1 MQQNKLKKLAMLC
14 VFLCASS
21 IPEVVYA
28 KDTNKAE
35 EIVQQ
40 SNTKAKVQ
48 IEENWLTKEVSSQ
61 LRKDVKNLTEQD
73 FLNIKKITL
82 KNKNIKEEIP
92 KEIKL
97 LKNLE
102 YLDLNYSEIQ
112 GEIPEELGNLPKLTY
127 LDLGDNKIQKIPD
140 NIKQKA
146 VKGNYTYCDLEGNK
160 FELDEGWYFL
170 KGKWCY
176 LDRYGD
182 RIKGSSK
189 KIDGKVYEFNEDGN
203 VREGWES
210 DKDKN
215 WFYYDRVKGMVKNDW
230 QQVNGKWYYFNEEGK
245 MQKGLQT
252 IKGTKYYFSEHGDMV
267 NGWVKIEDKSYFF
280 SGSGAMQFGWLE
292 LDGGKTYY
300 LDDVTGAMVS
310 STEKVI
316 NGKKYKFSTDGSLIR
331 NVWLD
336 SYNYVQANGE
346 TVNTYSNYSH
356 SNANYQLF
364 KYMTDVNN
372 QLSVDNTAVWLHGGA
387 TDNNCVFFASEALRR
402 IGVNIPRSV
411 ANTYQ
416 LENELK
422 GRSFAYSY
430 DFSQIKPG
438 DIVFTNNYSHVY
450 IFMCWDRDGYAYI
463 VDNQRTMYGNLVLHR
478 RKVLVDTATS
488 DRATHFFY
496 YPS

>member
-1 MQQNKLKKLAMLC
+1 MQHNKLKKL
-14 VFLCASS
+14 VILCAILCINS
-21 IPEVVYA
+21 IPTAAFAKEV
-28 KDTNKAE
+28 KTSE

-40 SNTKAKVQ
+40 TNIQEKVK

-73 FLNIKKITL
+73 FLNIKKISL
-82 KNKNIKEEIP
+82 RYKNIGDDIP

-102 YLDLNYSEIQ
+102 YLDLNYSDIK
-112 GEIPEELGNLPKLTY
+112 GEVPEDLGNLAQLKY
-127 LDLGDNKIQKIPD
+127 LDLGDNKFTKIP
-140 NIKQKA
+140 NSILQKA
-146 VKGNYTYCDLEGNK
+146 SKGNYTYCDLEGNQFK
-160 FELDEGWYFL
+160 LDEGWYLL

-182 RIKGSSK
+182 RIKGNK
-189 KIDGKVYEFNEDGN
+189 KIDGKEYEFNEDGN

-215 WFYYDRVKGMVKNDW
+215 WFFYDREKGLIKNDW
-230 QQVNGKWYYFNEEGK
+230 KKVNEKYYYFNENGI

-252 IKGTKYYFSEHGDMV
+252 IKGVKYFLSDNGDMLT
-267 NGWVKIEDKSYFF
+267 GWVKIDNKYYFF
-280 SGSGAMQFGWLE
+280 SGNGAMQRGWLD
-292 LDGGKTYY
+292 LDNKTYY
-300 LDDVTGAMVS
+300 LDDTTGAMVAG
-310 STEKVI
+310 TEKII
-316 NGKKYKFSTDGSLIR
+316 NGKKYKFLTDGSMVR

-346 TVNTYSNYSH
+346 TVNTYYNYSH

-387 TDNNCVFFASEALRR
+387 TDNNCVFFSSEALRR

-422 GRSFAYSY
+422 GRGFSYSY

-478 RKVLVDTATS
+478 RKVLTDTDIS
-488 DRATHFFY
+488 DRSTHFFY